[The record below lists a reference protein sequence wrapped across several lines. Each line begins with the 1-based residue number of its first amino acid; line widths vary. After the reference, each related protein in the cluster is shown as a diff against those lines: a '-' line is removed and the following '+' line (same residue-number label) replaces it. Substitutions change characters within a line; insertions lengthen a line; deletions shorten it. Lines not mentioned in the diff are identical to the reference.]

1 MSTVE
6 EIETAVSELS
16 PEEQVRFRRWFFEFD
31 AQQWDEQIKR
41 DVHAGRLDRLAEQ
54 ALKHLQ
60 EGRCK
65 PL

>member
-1 MSTVE
+1 M
-6 EIETAVSELS
+6 L
-16 PEEQVRFRRWFFEFD
+16 EQVRFRRWFFEFD
-31 AQQWDEQIKR
+31 AEQWDEQIER
-41 DVHAGRLDRLAEQ
+41 DVHAGRLDQLAEQ